1 MNKKIVIV
9 DYGIGNIYSVH
20 QALLKSGAKNINV
33 SSDANDIRSCDSLIL
48 PGVGSF
54 SSGMSGLAKKEL
66 VEPIKEFA
74 KTGKPI
80 LGICLGAQMLL
91 SESEEFGIHKGLDL
105 IPGRVIQ
112 IPRSDN
118 FNYRVPLIGWVDFNL
133 NLDIPIFRNMS
144 SCESFYFVH
153 SFHCTTKEKINT
165 LLTFSV
171 DRNEITALVSKDNI
185 YGAQFHPEKS
195 SKSGQQFLTNFINL

>member
-20 QALLKSGAKNINV
+20 QALLKSGAQNVNV
-33 SSDANDIRSCDSLIL
+33 SSDINDIRNCDSLIL

-54 SSGMSGLAKKEL
+54 SAGMSGLVKKDL
-66 VEPIKEFA
+66 VDPIKEFA
-74 KTGKPI
+74 KSGKPL

-91 SESEEFGIHKGLDL
+91 SESEEFGIHKGLNL
-105 IPGRVIQ
+105 IPGKVMQ

-118 FNYRVPLIGWVDFNL
+118 FNYRVPLIGWVDFDL
-133 NLDIPIFRNMS
+133 NSNIPIFKNMGR
-144 SCESFYFVH
+144 CESFYFVH
-153 SFHCTTKEKINT
+153 SFHCLPTLKTNN

-171 DRNEITALVSKDNI
+171 DKNEITALVSKDNI
-185 YGAQFHPEKS
+185 FGAQFHPEKS
-195 SKSGQQFLTNFINL
+195 SKSGQQFLSNFINL